1 MLREVNVKHTR
12 TIILLGILALASGI
26 LLYDRF
32 GVSRSE
38 PSARDS
44 LVKEFIK
51 SYYSSGV
58 HYRTQWLGVPTLE
71 NPCDMWSIQEIISE
85 IKPDFIVETGTFKG
99 GGALFYASI
108 LQIVNPKGKVIT
120 VDIKSQMEQAAKMDL
135 FKDRVEFIEGS
146 SISPEVIQKIAER
159 IKGSK
164 VMVTLDSDHHMAH
177 VLRELE
183 LYSGFVS
190 PGSYLIVQDTSHNG
204 DLLPA
209 TYGKGPK
216 EAMDQFLK
224 TNDNFVSDRSRE
236 KFLLTFHPRGYLK
249 RIK

>member
-1 MLREVNVKHTR
+1 MKHSR
-12 TIILLGILALASGI
+12 TTILLGILVIASAI

-32 GVSRSE
+32 GVSRGE
-38 PSARDS
+38 PAAHDS
-44 LVKEFIK
+44 LVKDFTK
-51 SYYSSGV
+51 LYYSSGV
-58 HYRTQWLGVPTLE
+58 HYRTQWLGVSTLE
-71 NPCDMWSIQEIISE
+71 NPCDMWAIQEIISE

-120 VDIKSQMEQAAKMDL
+120 VDIKPQMEQAAKMDL

-146 SISPEVIQKIAER
+146 SISQEVIQRIAEMVR
-159 IKGSK
+159 GSK
-164 VMVTLDSDHHMAH
+164 VMVTLDSDHHMTH
-177 VLRELE
+177 VLKELE

-190 PGSYLIVQDTSHNG
+190 LGSYLILQDTSHNG
-204 DLLPA
+204 NPLPT

-224 TNDNFVSDRSRE
+224 ANHNFVSDRSRE
-236 KFLLTFHPRGYLK
+236 KFLLTFHPGGYLK